1 MCGSIRPL
9 KINYILMKIKCVIID
24 DEPIAREIIKDYILK
39 INDLEII
46 AEFNKPT
53 EAITF
58 LNENKTDLLFLDIN
72 MPEINGINFAK
83 SLSDPPAIIF
93 TTAYREFAA
102 NGFELQAV
110 DYLVKPISFDR
121 FLKAVNHYLKL
132 HSKSVEITTTEIR
145 EQNDDGFILLKDSK
159 KTHKVYLNDI
169 KYIES
174 DGDYIRFYLQN
185 RKIMVRGS
193 LASMEV
199 TLPSVLFLRIHNS
212 YIINLKKVNAVTL
225 YSVEVDGTELPIS
238 RSHREKVLKILHI
251 KP

>member
-1 MCGSIRPL
+1 
-9 KINYILMKIKCVIID
+9 MKIKCVIID
-24 DEPIAREIIKDYILK
+24 DEPIARDIIRDYILK
-39 INDLEII
+39 INELEII
-46 AEFNKPT
+46 AEFNKPV

-72 MPEINGINFAK
+72 MPEINGIHFAK
-83 SLSDPPAIIF
+83 SLPNPPAIIF

-110 DYLVKPISFDR
+110 DYLVKPIPFDR

-132 HSKSVEITTTEIR
+132 HSKSVEITTPETR
-145 EQNDDGFILLKDSK
+145 EKPEVEFILLKDSK
-159 KTHKVYLNDI
+159 KTHKVYLSDI

-185 RKIMVRGS
+185 RKLMIRGS
-193 LASMEV
+193 LSFMEA
-199 TLPSVLFLRIHNS
+199 TLPSARFLRIHNS

-225 YSVEVDGTELPIS
+225 YSVEIEGTELPIS
-238 RSHREKVLKILHI
+238 RSHKERVLKILNI

>member
-1 MCGSIRPL
+1 
-9 KINYILMKIKCVIID
+9 MKIKCVIID
-24 DEPIAREIIKDYILK
+24 DEPIAREIIRDYILK
-39 INDLEII
+39 ISEIEII

-53 EAITF
+53 EALTF
-58 LNENKTDLLFLDIN
+58 LNKNRTDLLFLDIN
-72 MPEINGINFAK
+72 MPEITGIDFAK

-93 TTAYREFAA
+93 TTAYREFAV

-132 HSKSVEITTTEIR
+132 HSKSVEMTTGEIR
-145 EQNDDGFILLKDSK
+145 EKPEDEFILLKDNK
-159 KTHKVYLNDI
+159 KTHKVYLSDI

-185 RKIMVRGS
+185 RKLMIRGS
-193 LASMEV
+193 LASLEV
-199 TLPSVLFLRIHNS
+199 TLPSSLFLRIHNS
-212 YIINLKKVNAVTL
+212 YMINLKKVNAVTL
-225 YSVEVDGTELPIS
+225 YSVEIDGTELPIS
-238 RSHREKVLKILHI
+238 RSHKEKVLKILNI

>member
-1 MCGSIRPL
+1 
-9 KINYILMKIKCVIID
+9 MKIKCVIID
-24 DEPIAREIIKDYILK
+24 DEPIARDIIRDYILK
-39 INDLEII
+39 INELEII

-53 EAITF
+53 EAIIF

-72 MPEINGINFAK
+72 MPEINGIDFAK

-110 DYLVKPISFDR
+110 DYLVKPIPFER
-121 FLKAVNHYLKL
+121 FLKAVNHYIKL
-132 HSKSVEITTTEIR
+132 HSKSIEMPASEKR
-145 EQNDDGFILLKDSK
+145 EKPEDLFILLKDSK
-159 KTHKVYLNDI
+159 KTHKIYLGDI

-185 RKIMVRGS
+185 RKLMIRGS
-193 LASMEV
+193 LASMEA
-199 TLPSVLFLRIHNS
+199 TLPPELFLRIHNS
-212 YIINLKKVNAVTL
+212 YIVNLKKVNAVTL
-225 YSVEVDGTELPIS
+225 NSVEIDGTELPIS
-238 RSHREKVLKILHI
+238 RSHKEKVLKILNI

>member
-1 MCGSIRPL
+1 
-9 KINYILMKIKCVIID
+9 MKIKCVIID
-24 DEPIAREIIKDYILK
+24 DEPIAREIIRDYILK

-72 MPEINGINFAK
+72 MPEINGIQFAK
-83 SLSDPPAIIF
+83 SLSDPPDIIF

-110 DYLVKPISFDR
+110 DYLVKPISFER

-132 HSKSVEITTTEIR
+132 HSKSVEMTIAETR
-145 EQNDDGFILLKDSK
+145 EQHEDKFILLKDSK

-174 DGDYIRFYLQN
+174 DGDYIRFYLLN
-185 RKIMVRGS
+185 RKLMIRGS
-193 LASMEV
+193 LSSLEA
-199 TLPSVLFLRIHNS
+199 TLPPALFLRIHNS
-212 YIINLKKVNAVTL
+212 YVVNLKKVNAVTL
-225 YSVEVDGTELPIS
+225 YSVEIEGTELPIS
-238 RSHREKVLKILHI
+238 RSHKEKVLKILNI

>member
-1 MCGSIRPL
+1 
-9 KINYILMKIKCVIID
+9 MKIRCVIID
-24 DEPIAREIIKDYILK
+24 DEPIARDIIRDYILK
-39 INDLEII
+39 INELEII

-53 EAITF
+53 EAIAF
-58 LNENKTDLLFLDIN
+58 LNENRTDLLFLDIS
-72 MPEINGINFAK
+72 MPEIDGIHFAK
-83 SLSDPPAIIF
+83 SLSNPPAIIF

-110 DYLVKPISFDR
+110 DYLVKPIPFDR

-132 HSKSVEITTTEIR
+132 HSKSVEMTTSEIQ
-145 EQNDDGFILLKDSK
+145 EKPEDEFIILKDSK
-159 KTHKVYLNDI
+159 KMHKVYLSDI

-193 LASMEV
+193 LTSMEV
-199 TLPSVLFLRIHNS
+199 TLPTALFLRIHNS

-225 YSVEVDGTELPIS
+225 YSVEIEGTELPIS
-238 RSHREKVLKILHI
+238 RSHKEKVLKILNI

>member
-1 MCGSIRPL
+1 MI
-9 KINYILMKIKCVIID
+9 KIKCVIID
-24 DEPIAREIIKDYILK
+24 DEPIARDIIRDYILK
-39 INDLEII
+39 INELEII

-53 EAITF
+53 EAIAF
-58 LNENKTDLLFLDIN
+58 LNENRTDLLFLDIS
-72 MPEINGINFAK
+72 MPEIDGIHFAK
-83 SLSDPPAIIF
+83 SLSNPPAIIF

-110 DYLVKPISFDR
+110 DYLVKPIPFDR

-132 HSKSVEITTTEIR
+132 HSKSVEMTTSEIQ
-145 EQNDDGFILLKDSK
+145 EKPEDEFIILKDSK
-159 KTHKVYLNDI
+159 KMHKVYLSDI

-193 LASMEV
+193 LTSMEV
-199 TLPSVLFLRIHNS
+199 TLPTALFLRIHNS

-225 YSVEVDGTELPIS
+225 YSVEIEGTELPIS
-238 RSHREKVLKILHI
+238 RSHKEKVLKILNI

>member
-1 MCGSIRPL
+1 
-9 KINYILMKIKCVIID
+9 MKIKCVIID
-24 DEPIAREIIKDYILK
+24 DEPIAREIIRDYILK

-53 EAITF
+53 EAIAF

-72 MPEINGINFAK
+72 MPDINGIHFAK
-83 SLSDPPAIIF
+83 SLSVPPAIIF

-102 NGFELQAV
+102 DGFELQAV
-110 DYLVKPISFDR
+110 DYLVKPIPFDR
-121 FLKAVNHYLKL
+121 FLKAVNHYIKL
-132 HSKSVEITTTEIR
+132 HSKPVEMTKAEIR
-145 EQNDDGFILLKDSK
+145 EKPEDEFILVKDSK

-193 LASMEV
+193 LTSMEV
-199 TLPSVLFLRIHNS
+199 TLPSVIFLRIHNS

-238 RSHREKVLKILHI
+238 RSHKEKVLKILNI
-251 KP
+251 KS

>member
-1 MCGSIRPL
+1 
-9 KINYILMKIKCVIID
+9 MKIKCVIID
-24 DEPIAREIIKDYILK
+24 DEPIARDIIRDYILK
-39 INDLEII
+39 IHELEII

-53 EAITF
+53 EAIIF

-72 MPEINGINFAK
+72 MPEIDGINFAK

-110 DYLVKPISFDR
+110 DYLVKPIPFER
-121 FLKAVNHYLKL
+121 FLKAVNHYIKL
-132 HSKSVEITTTEIR
+132 HSKSIEIPVSEKR
-145 EQNDDGFILLKDSK
+145 EKPEDLFILLKDSK
-159 KTHKVYLNDI
+159 KTHKIYLGDI

-174 DGDYIRFYLQN
+174 DGDYIRFYLQG

-193 LASMEV
+193 LTSMEA
-199 TLPSVLFLRIHNS
+199 TLPPGMFLRIHNS
-212 YIINLKKVNAVTL
+212 YIVNLQKVNAVTL
-225 YSVEVDGTELPIS
+225 CSVEIEGTELPIS
-238 RSHREKVLKILHI
+238 RSHKDKVLKILNI

>member
-1 MCGSIRPL
+1 
-9 KINYILMKIKCVIID
+9 MKIKCVIID
-24 DEPIAREIIKDYILK
+24 DEPIARDIIRDYILK
-39 INDLEII
+39 INELEII

-53 EAITF
+53 EAIIF

-72 MPEINGINFAK
+72 MPEINGIDFAK

-110 DYLVKPISFDR
+110 DYLVKPIPFER
-121 FLKAVNHYLKL
+121 FLRAVNHYIKL
-132 HSKSVEITTTEIR
+132 HSKSIEKPASEKR
-145 EQNDDGFILLKDSK
+145 EKPEDLFILLKDSK
-159 KTHKVYLNDI
+159 KTHKIYPGDI

-185 RKIMVRGS
+185 RKLMIRGS
-193 LASMEV
+193 LASMEA
-199 TLPSVLFLRIHNS
+199 TLPRELFLRIHNS
-212 YIINLKKVNAVTL
+212 YIVNLKKVNAVTL
-225 YSVEVDGTELPIS
+225 ISVEIDGTELPIS
-238 RSHREKVLKILHI
+238 RSHKEKVLKILNI

>member
-1 MCGSIRPL
+1 
-9 KINYILMKIKCVIID
+9 MKIKCVIID
-24 DEPIAREIIKDYILK
+24 DEPIARDIIRDYILK
-39 INDLEII
+39 INELEII

-53 EAITF
+53 EALVF

-93 TTAYREFAA
+93 TTAYREFGA
-102 NGFELQAV
+102 NGFDLQAV
-110 DYLVKPISFDR
+110 DYLVKPIPFDR

-132 HSKSVEITTTEIR
+132 HSKSVEMTTDELPER
-145 EQNDDGFILLKDSK
+145 PKEEFILLKDNK
-159 KTHKVYLNDI
+159 KTHKVYLSDI

-174 DGDYIRFYLQN
+174 DGDYIRFYLHG

-193 LASMEV
+193 LTSMEL
-199 TLPSVLFLRIHNS
+199 TLPPGLFLRIHNS
-212 YIINLKKVNAVTL
+212 YIVNLLKVNAVTL
-225 YSVEVDGTELPIS
+225 YSVEIEGTELPIS
-238 RSHREKVLKILHI
+238 RSHKDKVLKILNI

>member
-1 MCGSIRPL
+1 
-9 KINYILMKIKCVIID
+9 MKIKCVIID
-24 DEPIAREIIKDYILK
+24 DEPIARDIIRDYILK
-39 INDLEII
+39 INELEII
-46 AEFNKPT
+46 AEFNKPV

-72 MPEINGINFAK
+72 MPEINGIHFAK
-83 SLSDPPAIIF
+83 SLSNPPAIIF

-110 DYLVKPISFDR
+110 DYLVKPIPFDR
-121 FLKAVNHYLKL
+121 FLKAVNHYLQL
-132 HSKSVEITTTEIR
+132 HSKSVGMATEEIR
-145 EQNDDGFILLKDSK
+145 EKPEDEFILLKDSK
-159 KTHKVYLNDI
+159 KTHKVYLSDI

-185 RKIMVRGS
+185 RKLMIRGS
-193 LASMEV
+193 LSFMEA
-199 TLPSVLFLRIHNS
+199 TLPSARFLRIHNS

-225 YSVEVDGTELPIS
+225 YSVEIEGTELPIS
-238 RSHREKVLKILHI
+238 RSHKERVLKILNI